1 MKHLITIA
9 FVIYL
14 PITANL
20 TQPHAYCHAEMET
33 PGTWVEYCTEVQQ
46 DGTRRTCETQYVDWT
61 KVIEVCE

>member
-33 PGTWVEYCTEVQQ
+33 PGTWVEYCTEVRA
-46 DGTRRTCETQYVDWT
+46 DGTRRTCETQYINWQRVS
-61 KVIEVCE
+61 EVCE